1 MERNAEAIAIEM
13 DELSKQIDETNFT
26 FVAGRQE
33 KMRILS
39 ARRDALNIEHTAEL
53 AKQMYVTM
61 PVYGWICFHCGVR
74 CYSVVEAKEHFGE
87 LPTAKPVCTKGQTQ
101 KFREEVRNT
110 LVEALLDLPEI
121 APFNMDELERDAQG
135 FTATDRQII
144 KDDPT

>member
-1 MERNAEAIAIEM
+1 MERNAEAIATEM
-13 DELSKQIDETNFT
+13 DELSKQIDETNYT

-33 KMRILS
+33 KMRVLS

-74 CYSVVEAKEHFGE
+74 CFSVAEAKEHFGE

-101 KFREEVRNT
+101 KFREAAQKIM
-110 LVEALLDLPEI
+110 LEALSTLADPI
-121 APFNMDELERDAQG
+121 NPFSPPKDANG
-135 FTATDRQII
+135 FTAADRQIMR
-144 KDDPT
+144 DDPT